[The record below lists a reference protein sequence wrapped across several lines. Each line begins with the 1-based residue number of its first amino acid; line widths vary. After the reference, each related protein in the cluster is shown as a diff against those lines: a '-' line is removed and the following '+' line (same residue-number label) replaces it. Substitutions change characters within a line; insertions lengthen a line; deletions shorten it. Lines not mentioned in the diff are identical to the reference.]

1 MRRQGYTTEEISRS
15 FGWSIEAMRMY
26 LRDYVTRDELAFI
39 FQTDAKSDT
48 EEPVESGGEEE
59 IDEAELVDEED
70 VDADDAPS
78 S

>member
-1 MRRQGYTTEEISRS
+1 
-15 FGWSIEAMRMY
+15 MY

-48 EEPVESGGEEE
+48 EEPVESEGEEE